1 MTKLRLVIDTNI
13 LISGLMSVNSL
24 PQQVFDYA
32 TSQAILLISNEVQSE
47 IENVISRPKLQKYI
61 TLEQRNKFL
70 TELSQQVERV
80 TINQQIRACPDPKD
94 DKFLE
99 LAVCGEA
106 DYIITGDA
114 DLLDLHPF
122 QNVSIIKAASF
133 LTVVKIMNS
142 LPPLN
147 ERT

>member
-32 TSQAILLISNEVQSE
+32 TSQAILLMSDEVQSE

-61 TLEQRNKFL
+61 TLERRTKFL
-70 TELSQQVERV
+70 SELSQQVERV
-80 TINQQIRACPDPKD
+80 TINQQIRACRDPKD
-94 DKFLE
+94 DKFLD

-106 DYIITGDA
+106 NYIITGDT

-122 QNVSIIKAASF
+122 QNISIIKAANF
-133 LTVVKIMNS
+133 LTAVKIVNS

-147 ERT
+147 ER

>member
-32 TSQAILLISNEVQSE
+32 TPQAILLMSDEVQPE
-47 IENVISRPKLQKYI
+47 IENVI
-61 TLEQRNKFL
+61 
-70 TELSQQVERV
+70 
-80 TINQQIRACPDPKD
+80 
-94 DKFLE
+94 E

-106 DYIITGDA
+106 DYIITGDV

-122 QNVSIIKAASF
+122 QHISIMKTANF
-133 LTVVKIMNS
+133 LIAVKIV
-142 LPPLN
+142 
-147 ERT
+147 R

>member
-32 TSQAILLISNEVQSE
+32 TSQAILLMSDEVQSE

-61 TLEQRNKFL
+61 TLERRTKFL
-70 TELSQQVERV
+70 SELSKQVERV
-80 TINQQIRACPDPKD
+80 TINQQIRACRDPKD

-106 DYIITGDA
+106 NYIITGDA

-122 QNVSIIKAASF
+122 QNISIIKAASF
-133 LTVVKIMNS
+133 LTAIA
-142 LPPLN
+142 LHP
-147 ERT
+147 

>member
-24 PQQVFDYA
+24 PQKLFDYA
-32 TSQAILLISNEVQSE
+32 TSQAILLMSDEVQSE

-80 TINQQIRACPDPKD
+80 TINQKIRACRDPKD
-94 DKFLE
+94 NKFLE
-99 LAVCGEA
+99 LSVCGES

-122 QNVSIIKAASF
+122 QNISIIKAANF
-133 LTVVKIMNS
+133 LTLV
-142 LPPLN
+142 
-147 ERT
+147 

>member
-32 TSQAILLISNEVQSE
+32 TSQAILLISDEVQSE
-47 IENVISRPKLQKYI
+47 IENVLNRPKLQKYI
-61 TLEQRNKFL
+61 TLERRSKFL
-70 TELSQQVERV
+70 SELSQQVERV
-80 TINQQIRACPDPKD
+80 EINQQIRACRDPKD

-106 DYIITGDA
+106 NYIITGDA

-122 QNVSIIKAASF
+122 QNISIIKAASF
-133 LTVVKIMNS
+133 LTAIA
-142 LPPLN
+142 LHP
-147 ERT
+147 

>member
-32 TSQAILLISNEVQSE
+32 TSQAILLISDEVQSE

-61 TLEQRNKFL
+61 TLERRTKFL
-70 TELSQQVERV
+70 SELSKQVERV
-80 TINQQIRACPDPKD
+80 TINQQIRACRDPKD

-106 DYIITGDA
+106 NYIITGDA

-122 QNVSIIKAASF
+122 QNISIIKAANF
-133 LTVVKIMNS
+133 LTAVAIANR

-147 ERT
+147 ER

>member
-24 PQQVFDYA
+24 PQKIFDYA
-32 TSQAILLISNEVQSE
+32 TSQAILLISDEVQSE

-80 TINQQIRACPDPKD
+80 TINQKIRACRDPKD

-106 DYIITGDA
+106 NYIITGDA

-122 QNVSIIKAASF
+122 QNIPIVKAANF
-133 LTVVKIMNS
+133 LTAIA
-142 LPPLN
+142 LHP
-147 ERT
+147 

>member
-13 LISGLMSVNSL
+13 LISGLMAVNSL

-70 TELSQQVERV
+70 TELSQQVKRV
-80 TINQQIRACPDPKD
+80 TINQQIRACRDPKD

-106 DYIITGDA
+106 NYIITGDA

-122 QNVSIIKAASF
+122 QNISIIKAASF

-147 ERT
+147 ER

>member
-32 TSQAILLISNEVQSE
+32 TSQAILLISDAVQSE
-47 IENVISRPKLQKYI
+47 IENVISRPKLEKYI
-61 TLEQRNKFL
+61 TLERRVKFL
-70 TELSQQVERV
+70 AELSQQVERV
-80 TINQQIRACPDPKD
+80 EINQQIRACRDPKD

-122 QNVSIIKAASF
+122 QNISVI
-133 LTVVKIMNS
+133 N
-142 LPPLN
+142 
-147 ERT
+147 

>member
-32 TSQAILLISNEVQSE
+32 TSQAILLISDEVQSE
-47 IENVISRPKLQKYI
+47 IQNVISRPKLQKYI
-61 TLEQRNKFL
+61 TLERRTQFL
-70 TELSQQVERV
+70 SELSQQVERV
-80 TINQQIRACPDPKD
+80 TINQQIRACRDPKD

-106 DYIITGDA
+106 NYIITGDA
-114 DLLDLHPF
+114 DLLELHPF
-122 QNVSIIKAASF
+122 QNISIIKAASF
-133 LTVVKIMNS
+133 LTAIA
-142 LPPLN
+142 LHP
-147 ERT
+147 

>member
-32 TSQAILLISNEVQSE
+32 TSQAILLMSDEVQSE

-61 TLEQRNKFL
+61 TLERRTKFL
-70 TELSQQVERV
+70 SELSQQVERV
-80 TINQQIRACPDPKD
+80 TINQQIRACRDPKD
-94 DKFLE
+94 DKFLD

-106 DYIITGDA
+106 NYLITGDA

-122 QNVSIIKAASF
+122 QNISIIKAASF
-133 LTVVKIMNS
+133 LTAIT
-142 LPPLN
+142 LHP
-147 ERT
+147 

>member
-32 TSQAILLISNEVQSE
+32 TSQAILLMSDEVQSE
-47 IENVISRPKLQKYI
+47 IENVLNRPKLQKYI
-61 TLEQRNKFL
+61 TLERRSKFL
-70 TELSQQVERV
+70 SELSQQVERV
-80 TINQQIRACPDPKD
+80 EINQQIRACRDPKD

-106 DYIITGDA
+106 NSIITGDA

-122 QNVSIIKAASF
+122 QNISIIKAASF
-133 LTVVKIMNS
+133 LTAIA
-142 LPPLN
+142 LHP
-147 ERT
+147 

>member
-32 TSQAILLISNEVQSE
+32 TSQAILLMFDEVQSE

-61 TLEQRNKFL
+61 TLERRTKFL
-70 TELSQQVERV
+70 SELSQQVERV
-80 TINQQIRACPDPKD
+80 TINQQIRACRDPKD
-94 DKFLE
+94 DKFLD

-106 DYIITGDA
+106 NYIITGDT

-122 QNVSIIKAASF
+122 QNISIIKAANF
-133 LTVVKIMNS
+133 LTAVKIVNS

-147 ERT
+147 ER

>member
-24 PQQVFDYA
+24 PQKVFDYA
-32 TSQAILLISNEVQSE
+32 ISEAILLMSDEVQSE
-47 IENVISRPKLQKYI
+47 IENVISRPKLEKYI
-61 TLEQRNKFL
+61 TLERRTKFL

-80 TINQQIRACPDPKD
+80 KINQQIRESRDPKD

-106 DYIITGDA
+106 KQSSQAMPI
-114 DLLDLHPF
+114 F
-122 QNVSIIKAASF
+122 
-133 LTVVKIMNS
+133 
-142 LPPLN
+142 
-147 ERT
+147 

>member
-32 TSQAILLISNEVQSE
+32 TSQAILLISDEVQSE

-61 TLEQRNKFL
+61 TLERRTKFL
-70 TELSQQVERV
+70 SELSKQVERV
-80 TINQQIRACPDPKD
+80 TINQQIRACRDPKD

-99 LAVCGEA
+99 LDVCGEA
-106 DYIITGDA
+106 NYIITGDA

-122 QNVSIIKAASF
+122 QNISIIKAASF
-133 LTVVKIMNS
+133 LTAVA
-142 LPPLN
+142 LHP
-147 ERT
+147 

>member
-32 TSQAILLISNEVQSE
+32 TSQAILLISDEVQSE

-61 TLEQRNKFL
+61 TLERRTTFL
-70 TELSQQVERV
+70 SELSQQVERV
-80 TINQQIRACPDPKD
+80 TINQQIRACRDPKD

-106 DYIITGDA
+106 NYIITGDA

-122 QNVSIIKAASF
+122 QNISIIKAASF
-133 LTVVKIMNS
+133 LTAVAIANS

>member
-1 MTKLRLVIDTNI
+1 MTKLRVVIDTNI

-32 TSQAILLISNEVQSE
+32 TSQAILLISDEVQSE

-61 TLEQRNKFL
+61 TLERRTKFL
-70 TELSQQVERV
+70 SELSQQVERV
-80 TINQQIRACPDPKD
+80 TINQQIRACRDPKD
-94 DKFLE
+94 DKFLD

-106 DYIITGDA
+106 NYIITGDT

-122 QNVSIIKAASF
+122 QNISIIKAANF
-133 LTVVKIMNS
+133 LTAVKIVNS
-142 LPPLN
+142 SPPLN
-147 ERT
+147 ER

>member
-32 TSQAILLISNEVQSE
+32 TSQAILLMSDEVQSE
-47 IENVISRPKLQKYI
+47 IENVLNRPKLQKYI
-61 TLEQRNKFL
+61 TLKRRTKFL

-80 TINQQIRACPDPKD
+80 TINQQIRACRDPKD

-106 DYIITGDA
+106 NYIITGDA
-114 DLLDLHPF
+114 DLLDLHLF
-122 QNVSIIKAASF
+122 QNITIIKAASF
-133 LTVVKIMNS
+133 LTAIA
-142 LPPLN
+142 LHP
-147 ERT
+147 

>member
-32 TSQAILLISNEVQSE
+32 TSQAILLMSDEVQSE

-61 TLEQRNKFL
+61 TLERRTKFL
-70 TELSQQVERV
+70 SELSQQVERV
-80 TINQQIRACPDPKD
+80 TINQQIRACRDPKD
-94 DKFLE
+94 DKFLD

-106 DYIITGDA
+106 HYIITGDA

-122 QNVSIIKAASF
+122 QNISIIKAARF
-133 LTVVKIMNS
+133 LTAIA
-142 LPPLN
+142 LYP
-147 ERT
+147 

>member
-13 LISGLMSVNSL
+13 LISGLMAVNSL

-32 TSQAILLISNEVQSE
+32 TSQAILLISDEVQSE

-61 TLEQRNKFL
+61 TLERRTKFL

-80 TINQQIRACPDPKD
+80 TINQHIRACRDPKD

-99 LAVCGEA
+99 LAVCGDA
-106 DYIITGDA
+106 NYIITGDA

-122 QNVSIIKAASF
+122 QNITIIKAASF
-133 LTVVKIMNS
+133 LTAIA
-142 LPPLN
+142 LYP
-147 ERT
+147 

>member
-13 LISGLMSVNSL
+13 LISGLMAVNSL

-80 TINQQIRACPDPKD
+80 TINQQIRACRDPKD

-106 DYIITGDA
+106 NYIITGDA

-122 QNVSIIKAASF
+122 QNISILKAASF
-133 LTVVKIMNS
+133 LTAIA
-142 LPPLN
+142 LHP
-147 ERT
+147 

>member
-13 LISGLMSVNSL
+13 LISGLMAVNSL
-24 PQQVFDYA
+24 PQKVFDYA
-32 TSQAILLISNEVQSE
+32 TSQAILLISDEVQSE
-47 IENVISRPKLQKYI
+47 IENVINRPKLQKYI
-61 TLEQRNKFL
+61 TIERRTKFL
-70 TELSQQVERV
+70 AELSQQVERV
-80 TINQQIRACPDPKD
+80 EINQQIRACRDPKD

-122 QNVSIIKAASF
+122 QNISIIKAANF
-133 LTVVKIMNS
+133 LTAVKIVNS
-142 LPPLN
+142 LPSLN
-147 ERT
+147 ER

>member
-1 MTKLRLVIDTNI
+1 
-13 LISGLMSVNSL
+13 MSVNSL

-32 TSQAILLISNEVQSE
+32 TSQAIPLISDEVQSE

-61 TLEQRNKFL
+61 TLERRTKFL
-70 TELSQQVERV
+70 SELSQQVERV
-80 TINQQIRACPDPKD
+80 TINQQIRACRDPKD
-94 DKFLE
+94 DKFLD

-106 DYIITGDA
+106 NYIIAGDT

-122 QNVSIIKAASF
+122 QNISIIKAANF
-133 LTVVKIMNS
+133 LTAVKIVNS

-147 ERT
+147 ER

>member
-1 MTKLRLVIDTNI
+1 MTKLRLVFDTNI

-32 TSQAILLISNEVQSE
+32 TSQAILLMSDEVQSE

-61 TLEQRNKFL
+61 TLERRTKFL
-70 TELSQQVERV
+70 SELSQQVERV
-80 TINQQIRACPDPKD
+80 TINQQIRACRDPKD
-94 DKFLE
+94 DKFLD

-106 DYIITGDA
+106 NYLITGDA

-122 QNVSIIKAASF
+122 QNISIIKAASF
-133 LTVVKIMNS
+133 LTAIT
-142 LPPLN
+142 LHP
-147 ERT
+147 

>member
-1 MTKLRLVIDTNI
+1 MTLLLPINAIKSFTI
-13 LISGLMSVNSL
+13 SL

-32 TSQAILLISNEVQSE
+32 TSQAILLISDEVQSE

-80 TINQQIRACPDPKD
+80 TINQKIRACRDPKD

-106 DYIITGDA
+106 NYIITGDA

-122 QNVSIIKAASF
+122 QNIPIVKAANF
-133 LTVVKIMNS
+133 LTAIA
-142 LPPLN
+142 LHP
-147 ERT
+147 

>member
-32 TSQAILLISNEVQSE
+32 TSQAILLMSDEVQSE
-47 IENVISRPKLQKYI
+47 IENVISRRKLQKYI
-61 TLEQRNKFL
+61 TLERRTKFL
-70 TELSQQVERV
+70 SELSQQVERV
-80 TINQQIRACPDPKD
+80 TINQQIRACRDPKD
-94 DKFLE
+94 DKFLD

-106 DYIITGDA
+106 NYIITGDT

-122 QNVSIIKAASF
+122 QNISIIKAANF
-133 LTVVKIMNS
+133 LTAVKIVNS

-147 ERT
+147 ER

>member
-32 TSQAILLISNEVQSE
+32 TSQAILLMSDEVQSE

-61 TLEQRNKFL
+61 TLERRTKFL
-70 TELSQQVERV
+70 SELSQQVERV
-80 TINQQIRACPDPKD
+80 TINQQIRACRDPKD
-94 DKFLE
+94 DKFLD

-106 DYIITGDA
+106 NYIITGDA

-122 QNVSIIKAASF
+122 QNISIIKAASF
-133 LTVVKIMNS
+133 LTAIA
-142 LPPLN
+142 LHP
-147 ERT
+147 

>member
-1 MTKLRLVIDTNI
+1 MAKLRLVIDTNI
-13 LISGLMSVNSL
+13 LISGLMAVNSL

-32 TSQAILLISNEVQSE
+32 TSQAILLISDEVQSE

-61 TLEQRNKFL
+61 TLERRTKFL
-70 TELSQQVERV
+70 AELSQQVERV
-80 TINQQIRACPDPKD
+80 TINQQIQACRDPKD

-122 QNVSIIKAASF
+122 QNISIIKAASF
-133 LTVVKIMNS
+133 LTAIA
-142 LPPLN
+142 LHP
-147 ERT
+147 

>member
-32 TSQAILLISNEVQSE
+32 TSQAILLISDEVQSE

-61 TLEQRNKFL
+61 TLERRTKFL
-70 TELSQQVERV
+70 SELSQQVERV
-80 TINQQIRACPDPKD
+80 TINQQIRACRDPKD
-94 DKFLE
+94 DKFLD

-106 DYIITGDA
+106 NYIITGDT

-122 QNVSIIKAASF
+122 QNISIIKAANF
-133 LTVVKIMNS
+133 LTAVKIVNS

-147 ERT
+147 ER

>member
-13 LISGLMSVNSL
+13 LVSGLMAVNSL

-32 TSQAILLISNEVQSE
+32 TSQAILLMSDEVQSE

-61 TLEQRNKFL
+61 SLEQRNKFL

-80 TINQQIRACPDPKD
+80 TINQQIRACRDPKD

-106 DYIITGDA
+106 DYIIIGDA

>member
-32 TSQAILLISNEVQSE
+32 TSQAILLISDEVQSE

-61 TLEQRNKFL
+61 TLERRTKFL
-70 TELSQQVERV
+70 SELSQQVERV
-80 TINQQIRACPDPKD
+80 TIKQQIRACRDPKD
-94 DKFLE
+94 DKFLD

-106 DYIITGDA
+106 NYIITGDT

-122 QNVSIIKAASF
+122 QNISIIKAANF
-133 LTVVKIMNS
+133 LTAVKIVNS

-147 ERT
+147 ER

>member
-32 TSQAILLISNEVQSE
+32 TSQAILLISDEVQSE

-61 TLEQRNKFL
+61 TLERRTTFL
-70 TELSQQVERV
+70 SELSQQVERV
-80 TINQQIRACPDPKD
+80 TINQQIRACRDPKD

-106 DYIITGDA
+106 NYIITGDA

-122 QNVSIIKAASF
+122 QNISIIKAASF
-133 LTVVKIMNS
+133 LTAIA
-142 LPPLN
+142 LHP
-147 ERT
+147 

>member
-1 MTKLRLVIDTNI
+1 MTKLRVVIDTNI

-32 TSQAILLISNEVQSE
+32 TSQAILLISDEVQSE

-61 TLEQRNKFL
+61 TLERRTKFL
-70 TELSQQVERV
+70 SELSQQVERV
-80 TINQQIRACPDPKD
+80 TINQQIRACRDPKD
-94 DKFLE
+94 DKFLD

-106 DYIITGDA
+106 NYIITGDT

-122 QNVSIIKAASF
+122 QNISIIKAANF
-133 LTVVKIMNS
+133 LTAVKIVNS

-147 ERT
+147 ER

>member
-32 TSQAILLISNEVQSE
+32 TSQAILLMSDEVQSE

-61 TLEQRNKFL
+61 TLERRTKFL
-70 TELSQQVERV
+70 SELSQQVERV
-80 TINQQIRACPDPKD
+80 TINQQIRACRDPKD
-94 DKFLE
+94 NKFLD

-106 DYIITGDA
+106 NYIITGDT

-122 QNVSIIKAASF
+122 QNISIIKAANF
-133 LTVVKIMNS
+133 LTAVKIVNS

-147 ERT
+147 ER

>member
-32 TSQAILLISNEVQSE
+32 TSQAILLMSDEVQSE

-61 TLEQRNKFL
+61 TLERRTKFL
-70 TELSQQVERV
+70 SELSQQVERV
-80 TINQQIRACPDPKD
+80 TINQQIRACRDPKD
-94 DKFLE
+94 DKFLD

-106 DYIITGDA
+106 NYIITGDT

-122 QNVSIIKAASF
+122 QNISIIKAANF
-133 LTVVKIMNS
+133 LTAVKIVNS
-142 LPPLN
+142 LPAFN
-147 ERT
+147 ER